1 MAVEL
6 WQQLGETSQLDFV
19 AWPAWD
25 NAKIVSGSLLIIVQV
40 NGKLRAKL
48 EVAADASEEQ
58 IKDLALAD
66 ANVQKFVLAEPK
78 KIIYVKGKLINIV
91 A

>member
-1 MAVEL
+1 M
-6 WQQLGETSQLDFV
+6 
-19 AWPAWD
+19 
-25 NAKIVSGSLLIIVQV
+25 QV

-66 ANVQKFVLAEPK
+66 VNVQKFVLAEPK
-78 KIIYVKGKLINIV
+78 KIIYVKGKLVNIV

>member
-1 MAVEL
+1 M
-6 WQQLGETSQLDFV
+6 WQQLGETSQLDFA
-19 AWPAWD
+19 AWPVWD
-25 NAKIVSGSLLIIVQV
+25 NAKIASDSLLIIVQV

-58 IKDLALAD
+58 IKELALAD
-66 ANVQKFVLAEPK
+66 ANVQKFVPYEPK